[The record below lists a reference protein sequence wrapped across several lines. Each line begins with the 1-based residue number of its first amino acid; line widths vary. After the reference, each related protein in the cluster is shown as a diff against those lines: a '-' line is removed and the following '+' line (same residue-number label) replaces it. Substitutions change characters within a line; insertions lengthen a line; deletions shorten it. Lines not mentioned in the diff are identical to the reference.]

1 MFGSNISMIT
11 SLREGM
17 SEMRCLV
24 TGGAGFIGSWLVD
37 TLIDNGHDVV
47 VLDDFSS
54 GHRHNLAYAAESDR
68 FTLFTGSVTD
78 PDACRNACEGVDRIF
93 HLAAL
98 TSVHRSIAEPVQT
111 HEINTGGTVTLF
123 IAARD
128 AGVKRI
134 VWASS
139 TAVYGNPASLP
150 VVESL
155 PVAPLSPYAATKA
168 AGEQYARA
176 FSEVYD
182 MHIIGLRYFNVYG
195 PRQDPDSDYA
205 AVIPIFV
212 RKALEGAR
220 PVIYGDGSQT
230 RDFVFVRDVV
240 AANMRAAF
248 DAPDSAGGA
257 AYNIGTGT
265 AVSVIDLWRTIT
277 ASENMSLEPDYA
289 PQRPGE
295 VRDSVADI
303 TAAHTAFGFTPATD
317 LRTGLKET
325 MEWYRDNGSIV

>member
-1 MFGSNISMIT
+1 
-11 SLREGM
+11 
-17 SEMRCLV
+17 MRCLV

-37 TLIDNGHDVV
+37 TLIESGHDVV

-54 GHRHNLAYAAESDR
+54 GHRDNLSHAAGSDR
-68 FTLFTGSVTD
+68 FTLLTGCVTD
-78 PDACRNACEGVDRIF
+78 PDTCRNACEGIDRVF

-98 TSVHRSIAEPVQT
+98 TSVHRSIAEPIQT

-139 TAVYGNPASLP
+139 TAVYGNPAQLP
-150 VVESL
+150 VIESL

-182 MHIIGLRYFNVYG
+182 MQIIGLRFFNVYG

-212 RKALEGAR
+212 RKALMGER

-257 AYNIGTGT
+257 AFNVGTGD
-265 AVSVIDLWRTIT
+265 AVSVLDLWRAIAATG
-277 ASENMSLEPDYA
+277 NMPAEPEFA

-303 TAAHTAFGFTPATD
+303 TAAHTTFGFTPETN
-317 LRTGLKET
+317 LQTGLTET
-325 MEWYRDNGSIV
+325 IAWYRDNGTFL

>member
-1 MFGSNISMIT
+1 MFDSDICTIAY
-11 SLREGM
+11 LCEGM

-37 TLIDNGHDVV
+37 TLIDNGHEVV

-54 GHRHNLAYAAESDR
+54 GHRHNLARATESDS
-68 FTLFTGSVTD
+68 FTLLTGSVTD
-78 PDACRNACEGVDRIF
+78 IEACRNACEGVDRVF

-123 IAARD
+123 ISARD

-139 TAVYGNPASLP
+139 TAVYGNPECLP

-168 AGEQYARA
+168 AGEQYACA

-182 MHIIGLRYFNVYG
+182 MQIIGLRYFNVYG

-212 RKALEGAR
+212 RKALEGER
-220 PVIYGDGSQT
+220 PVIFGDGGQT

-265 AVSVIDLWRTIT
+265 AVSVLDLWRTI
-277 ASENMSLEPDYA
+277 AAAENMPAEPEFA
-289 PQRPGE
+289 PTRPGE

-303 TAAHTAFGFTPATD
+303 TAAHTTFGFTPATD

-325 MEWYRDNGSIV
+325 IAWYRDNGSIV

>member
-1 MFGSNISMIT
+1 
-11 SLREGM
+11 
-17 SEMRCLV
+17 MRCLV

-37 TLIDNGHDVV
+37 TLIDNGHEVV

-54 GHRHNLAYAAESDR
+54 GHRDNLANAAGSGR
-68 FTLFTGSVTD
+68 FTLLTGSVTD
-78 PDACRNACEGVDRIF
+78 PDACRNACEGIDRVF

-98 TSVHRSIAEPVQT
+98 TSVHRSIAEPDHT

-139 TAVYGNPASLP
+139 TAVYGNPERLP

-176 FSEVYD
+176 FSEVYK
-182 MHIIGLRYFNVYG
+182 MQIIGLRYFNVYG

-205 AVIPIFV
+205 AVIPVFV
-212 RKALEGAR
+212 RKALNGER
-220 PVIYGDGSQT
+220 PVIYGDGNQT

-240 AANMRAAF
+240 TANLRAAF
-248 DAPDSAGGA
+248 DAPDSVGGA
-257 AYNIGTGT
+257 VYNIGTGT
-265 AVSVIDLWRTIT
+265 AVSILDLWRTI
-277 ASENMSLEPDYA
+277 AAIENMSPEPEFA

-303 TAAHTAFGFTPATD
+303 TAAHAAFGFAPITD
-317 LRTGLKET
+317 LQAGLLET
-325 MEWYRDNGSIV
+325 IAWYRDNGSIV